1 MRHLPQVDCCATLN
15 TFFPT
20 QGGSLAEAFARLGE
34 REAEAV
40 LASGGTQLTPHF
52 ETLEPQQVT
61 TALSALTRYR
71 QYALAGAL

>member
-1 MRHLPQVDCCATLN
+1 MRYLPQVNCCATLN
-15 TFFPT
+15 ALFPT

-34 REAEAV
+34 DEAEAV

-52 ETLEPQQVT
+52 AALAPQQVT
-61 TALSALTRYR
+61 MALSALTRYR